1 MSSNWI
7 KVYETEDQFQAEIL
21 KQGLMAIDIDAVV
34 LNKQDS
40 SYKTFG
46 ILSVLVHPDNLE
58 KAKEYILENNI

>member
-7 KVYETEDQFQAEIL
+7 KVYETEDQYQAELL
-21 KQGLMAIDIDAVV
+21 KQGLMAIEIEAVV

-46 ILSVLVHPDNLE
+46 LLTVLVQPADYE
-58 KAKEYILENNI
+58 QAKEYLLANNI

>member
-46 ILSVLVHPDNLE
+46 ILTVLVHPNDSE

>member
-21 KQGLMAIDIDAVV
+21 RQGLMAIDIDAVV

-46 ILSVLVHPDNLE
+46 VLSVLVHPDNLE

>member
-40 SYKTFG
+40 SYKSFG
-46 ILSVLVHPDNLE
+46 ILTVMVHPDDYE
-58 KAKEYILENNI
+58 KTKEYILENNI